1 MEQILK
7 ILKQMLNP
15 DQAQILL
22 KALKN
27 SNNENFY
34 NFALENIEIICEW
47 LNSKEF
53 QENYTNHPYPPLL
66 NPNYIDTDAS
76 RHCAELAWDLNLPL
90 PKHYKF
96 IYISP
101 HGVGAAAFLRY
112 LNEACNVFCL
122 ASWMLPYDAKERYC
136 INYMCLN
143 DKNISDQAI
152 NISELNIINLEK
164 YLALL
169 DPHSKVICGI
179 RDPIGILKHNWG
191 RDWSKVQRNFQ
202 NEFDLTYDYRN
213 YINFLNHK
221 KPEIKINLE
230 ELNYSVFII
239 NYLSKYFNQEYI
251 YYLDMEKIKTKNAFQ
266 TMEDL
271 AFRFGFTPPC
281 LKESENLFKIQE
293 FRGYIRYLFPITL
306 YANQKDLNNI
316 FSIKSPNNNP
326 NASIDTSTSIAIILD
341 RPHKNSQKINIV
353 NEILNNDLSND
364 MSVYIDKSDLEK
376 LEKNTLFFKQIKN
389 YLYEFLQ
396 AIHKTIKHTED
407 SMMKEEDVL
416 LYFSKNKTLTLE
428 FKEIF
433 NKELKYIKQSHPN
446 IAASWKYY
454 QEFEKICEELDKKE

>member
-7 ILKQMLNP
+7 ILKQMLSP

-152 NISELNIINLEK
+152 NISELNIIN
-164 YLALL
+164 
-169 DPHSKVICGI
+169 
-179 RDPIGILKHNWG
+179 
-191 RDWSKVQRNFQ
+191 
-202 NEFDLTYDYRN
+202 
-213 YINFLNHK
+213 
-221 KPEIKINLE
+221 
-230 ELNYSVFII
+230 
-239 NYLSKYFNQEYI
+239 
-251 YYLDMEKIKTKNAFQ
+251 
-266 TMEDL
+266 
-271 AFRFGFTPPC
+271 
-281 LKESENLFKIQE
+281 
-293 FRGYIRYLFPITL
+293 
-306 YANQKDLNNI
+306 
-316 FSIKSPNNNP
+316 
-326 NASIDTSTSIAIILD
+326 
-341 RPHKNSQKINIV
+341 
-353 NEILNNDLSND
+353 
-364 MSVYIDKSDLEK
+364 
-376 LEKNTLFFKQIKN
+376 
-389 YLYEFLQ
+389 
-396 AIHKTIKHTED
+396 
-407 SMMKEEDVL
+407 
-416 LYFSKNKTLTLE
+416 
-428 FKEIF
+428 
-433 NKELKYIKQSHPN
+433 
-446 IAASWKYY
+446 
-454 QEFEKICEELDKKE
+454 